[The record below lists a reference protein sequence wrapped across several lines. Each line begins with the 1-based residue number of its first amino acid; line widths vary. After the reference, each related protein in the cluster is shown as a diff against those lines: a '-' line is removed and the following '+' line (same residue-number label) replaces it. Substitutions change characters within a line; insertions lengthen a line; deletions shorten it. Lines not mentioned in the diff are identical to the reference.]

1 MSDNRKVSSSLTLL
15 KPKEHIDSEKL
26 TFLRNQR
33 QIRRLTSQQ
42 ILTERIFEIITITSI
57 VCTTLLGIGALSC
70 WALEV
75 INAEVVPA
83 MESQPDWHKYK
94 HICFGWMLISLG
106 SFCGS
111 VTFNQK
117 AS

>member
-1 MSDNRKVSSSLTLL
+1 MSDNKKVSSSLTLL
-15 KPKEHIDSEKL
+15 EPSQHIDLEKL
-26 TFLRNQR
+26 AFFRSHR
-33 QIRRLTSQQ
+33 QIRRLTRQQ
-42 ILTERIFEIITITSI
+42 VLTERIFEIITITSI
-57 VCTTLLGIGALSC
+57 VCTTLFGIGALSC